1 MLDEATR
8 QVEARLQFMAQE
20 KVLHEQ
26 LAALNVEL
34 TRARQQRLSA
44 VQWETAL
51 PYVTELCAAVALCR
65 NRVQECRGRTTD
77 LSLVAGSHATN
88 FQA

>member
-44 VQWETAL
+44 VQIPSRAL
-51 PYVTELCAAVALCR
+51 QV
-65 NRVQECRGRTTD
+65 
-77 LSLVAGSHATN
+77 SSAGPQIEANQPLAIPT
-88 FQA
+88 

>member
-20 KVLHEQ
+20 NVLHEQ

-34 TRARQQRLSA
+34 ARVRDERLSA
-44 VQWETAL
+44 ARWKAAQPCVD
-51 PYVTELCAAVALCR
+51 ELIAAAALCR
-65 NRVQECRGRTTD
+65 DRLRGLTQVD
-77 LSLVAGSHATN
+77 SDAAG
-88 FQA
+88 